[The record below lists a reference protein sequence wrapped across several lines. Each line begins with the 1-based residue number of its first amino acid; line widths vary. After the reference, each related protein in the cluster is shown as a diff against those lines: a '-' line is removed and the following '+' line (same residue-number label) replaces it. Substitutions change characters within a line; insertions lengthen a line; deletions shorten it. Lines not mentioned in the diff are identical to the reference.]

1 MLIERR
7 EVDESAIGA
16 SSNGQ
21 EWDGSNSWKANGMR
35 VQTSMGKRDIAWLEA
50 GLVNVNIVESA
61 ANKQL
66 LSAN

>member
-7 EVDESAIGA
+7 EVDERAIGA
-16 SSNGQ
+16 SSNRQ
-21 EWDGSNSWKANGMR
+21 EGDGSNSWKANGMR
-35 VQTSMGKRDIAWLEA
+35 VKMSIGKRDIAWLEA
-50 GLVNVNIVESA
+50 GLVNVNIVESV